1 MGCRLRRSSSDT
13 RPSQPMARPAA
24 RSEPR
29 AECGGQPEAG
39 LGGEE
44 RRGAP
49 RGCPALGQR
58 GDAWRSGASRTHV
71 SRRGDRPAS
80 LHVPGAPTLVNS
92 PRSATRQLV
101 LKAPRALH
109 CTAFQPGDLNPH
121 HLGLGVLPVDFEG
134 LPAPLSTSHALL
146 STEVKAVLSV
156 HGLLVAFMWNLKG
169 SRALSFG
176 KTKAKTP
183 NTPRNLDI
191 RFTAFRFWD

>member
-29 AECGGQPEAG
+29 AECRGQPEAG
-39 LGGEE
+39 RGGEE

-71 SRRGDRPAS
+71 SRRRDRPAS
-80 LHVPGAPTLVNS
+80 LHVPGGPTLVNS
-92 PRSATRQLV
+92 PGSATRQLV

-109 CTAFQPGDLNPH
+109 RAAFQPGDLNPH
-121 HLGLGVLPVDFEG
+121 HLVLGCCRWTSRVCQRGSLPPMPYS
-134 LPAPLSTSHALL
+134 L
-146 STEVKAVLSV
+146 KAVLSV
-156 HGLLVAFMWNLKG
+156 HDFLVAFIWNLKG
-169 SRALSFG
+169 SGTLSFG

-191 RFTAFRFWD
+191 RFTAFRCWD

>member
-29 AECGGQPEAG
+29 AECRGQPEAG
-39 LGGEE
+39 RGGEE

-71 SRRGDRPAS
+71 SRRRDRPAS
-80 LHVPGAPTLVNS
+80 LHVPGGPTLVNS
-92 PRSATRQLV
+92 PGSATRQLV

-109 CTAFQPGDLNPH
+109 RAAFQPGDLNPH
-121 HLGLGVLPVDFEG
+121 RLVLGCCRWTSRVCQRRSLPPMPYS
-134 LPAPLSTSHALL
+134 L
-146 STEVKAVLSV
+146 KAVLSV
-156 HGLLVAFMWNLKG
+156 HGFLVAFIWNLKG
-169 SRALSFG
+169 FRYTVIWKNKSKTTKHSQKLGHSFYC
-176 KTKAKTP
+176 
-183 NTPRNLDI
+183 
-191 RFTAFRFWD
+191 F